1 MDVGAAAPAAMP
13 ETGGAAV
20 NLALPLLLG
29 GLALAGGGYVLR
41 RRK

>member
-1 MDVGAAAPAAMP
+1 VGGAAPATMP
-13 ETGGAAV
+13 ETGGAGA